1 MKKLGI
7 GITGSFCN
15 LINTLDIYEELAK
28 EYEITFFVSY
38 TVQKEINRFIEYS
51 YYKGQLLKI
60 GKVIESISE
69 AEKYGPFFSLDIFLI
84 LPLTANSLNKLYNGI
99 YDTPVLMAAKAHLRT
114 NKPLVVGVASNDY
127 LGISGKNLFGLIN
140 LKNIYVIPFKQ
151 DDPLNKPN
159 SIVADFSLTK
169 DTLNYAYEGYQI
181 QPILLWK
188 K

>member
-15 LINTLDIYEELAK
+15 LVNALDIYEELSK
-28 EYEITFFVSY
+28 DYEITFFVSY
-38 TVQKEINRFIEYS
+38 TVQKEKNRFIEYEN
-51 YYKGQLLKI
+51 YKQELLKI
-60 GKVIESISE
+60 GKVVESLSE

-84 LPLTANSLNKLYNGI
+84 LPLTASSLNKLYNGI
-99 YDTPVLMAAKAHLRT
+99 YDTPVLMASKAHLRT

-127 LGISGKNLFGLIN
+127 LGISGKHLFSLLN
-140 LKNIYVIPFKQ
+140 LKNIYLIPFTQ

-159 SIVADFSLTK
+159 SIVASFSLAK